1 MDKDD
6 LRGTKLA
13 IIVAILIPGLFF
25 VYGVQT
31 KHYGDL
37 SQEIAMLEKKQEV
50 LIEQN
55 KKYISDISML
65 TSTDRIEEIA
75 TNELG
80 MHKALTQE
88 IVRVE
93 IGQ

>member
-1 MDKDD
+1 MSKDD
-6 LRGTKLA
+6 FRGEKLA
-13 IIVAILIPGLFF
+13 IVVAMLIPGLFF
-25 VYGVQT
+25 ALGMQT

-37 SQEIAMLEKKQEV
+37 SKEIAMLEKKQEV

-75 TNELG
+75 TNDLA

-88 IVRVE
+88 IIRVE